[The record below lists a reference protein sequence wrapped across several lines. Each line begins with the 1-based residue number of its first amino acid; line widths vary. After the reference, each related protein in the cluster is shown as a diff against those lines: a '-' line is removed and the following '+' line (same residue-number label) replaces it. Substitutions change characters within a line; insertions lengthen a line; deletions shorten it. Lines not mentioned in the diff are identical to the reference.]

1 MNDKQAKSDLVPTP
15 EYENI
20 VFWLKTRKNDNLS
33 VIAASEIENLRKRVE
48 FLESIAYK
56 YVGKGFKGKEGAD

>member
-15 EYENI
+15 EYEDI
-20 VFWLKTRKNDNLS
+20 VFWLKTRRDDDLA
-33 VIAASEIENLRKRVE
+33 VLAASEIENLRRRVG